1 MCIQKWD
8 ELIRFQVKKDKI
20 LLTGSSGFLGNSI
33 KAVFSQA
40 ELLVTVGRS
49 ISNSIQID
57 LRSHFE
63 LNESFDCIIHAAGK
77 AHVVPRNAEEI
88 KAFWDVNVLG
98 TQNLLKAMEQNPPK
112 RFVLISTVAVY
123 GASTGVLLNE
133 NTPLLATDP
142 YGQSK
147 IQAETDVQAWCLRN
161 DVICTILRLPLV
173 YGENPPGN
181 LKAMIQGI
189 KKGYYFNIAGGQARK
204 SMVHAEDVARFI
216 LPASEVGGIFHLT
229 DGVHPSFCELSH
241 FLGGRKRIPNLPFG
255 LAKIL
260 AKIGDFVGLLFPIN
274 SIKLSKLMSE
284 LTFDDSLARKKFG
297 WDPRPVVDYSTVT
310 DFAKLRGLSTS
321 KPRNTPM

>member
-1 MCIQKWD
+1 MK
-8 ELIRFQVKKDKI
+8 V
-20 LLTGSSGFLGNSI
+20 LLTGAFGFLGLTLSREI
-33 KAVFSQA
+33 GKSHSFIS
-40 ELLVTVGRS
+40 LGRS
-49 ISNSIQID
+49 IRNNIQLD
-57 LRSHFE
+57 LRNTFE
-63 LNESFDCIIHAAGK
+63 CNETFDCVIHAAGK

-88 KAFWDVNVLG
+88 KAFWDVNVFG
-98 TQNLLKAMEQNPPK
+98 TQNLLKALEQNPPK

-123 GASTGVLLNE
+123 GASTGVLLDE
-133 NTPLLATDP
+133 STPLLATDP

-189 KKGYYFNIAGGQARK
+189 KKGYYFNIAGGKARK

-229 DGVHPSFCELSH
+229 DGVHPSFYELSH
-241 FLGGRKRIPNLPFG
+241 FIGNAIGRKHIPNLPFC

-260 AKIGDFVGLLFPIN
+260 AKIGDFVGQLFPIN
-274 SIKLSKLMSE
+274 SIKLSKVMSE
-284 LTFDDSLARKKFG
+284 LTFDDSLARTKFG
-297 WDPRPVVDYSTVT
+297 WNPQPVVDYSTVT

-321 KPRNTPM
+321 NPRNAPM

>member
-1 MCIQKWD
+1 MK
-8 ELIRFQVKKDKI
+8 V
-20 LLTGSSGFLGNSI
+20 LLTGAFGFLGLALSREIGKSHSI
-33 KAVFSQA
+33 IS
-40 ELLVTVGRS
+40 LGRS
-49 ISNSIQID
+49 IRNKIQHD
-57 LRSHFE
+57 LCNTFE
-63 LNESFDCIIHAAGK
+63 CNESFDCVIHAAGK

-98 TQNLLKAMEQNPPK
+98 TQNLLKALEQNPPK

-147 IQAETDVQAWCLRN
+147 IQAETDVQAWCLLN

-229 DGVHPSFCELSH
+229 DGVHPSFYELSH

-255 LAKIL
+255 IAKIL

-274 SIKLSKLMSE
+274 SIKLSKVMSE
-284 LTFDDSLARKKFG
+284 LTFNDSLARKKFG